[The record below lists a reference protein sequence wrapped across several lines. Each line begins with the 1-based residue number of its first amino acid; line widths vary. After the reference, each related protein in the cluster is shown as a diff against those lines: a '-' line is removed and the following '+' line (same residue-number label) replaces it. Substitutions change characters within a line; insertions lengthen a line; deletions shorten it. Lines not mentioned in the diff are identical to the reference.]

1 MVKWREDIEF
11 IYVFI
16 MLVSSIV
23 VFFTIYDFAGLTVG
37 AVVVAILLFAEIG
50 IAFLAFETEGATR
63 SWERLEKKN
72 DQQVSA

>member
-11 IYVFI
+11 IYILI

-23 VFFTIYDFAGLTVG
+23 VFFTIYDFAGFTVG
-37 AVVVAILLFAEIG
+37 AVVVAVLLIAEIG
-50 IAFLAFETEGATR
+50 VAFVAFETEAATK

-72 DQQVSA
+72 DKQVSA

>member
-11 IYVFI
+11 IYVLI

-23 VFFTIYDFAGLTVG
+23 VFFTVYDFAGLTVG

-72 DQQVSA
+72 DKQVSA